1 MNNLNPNSHLTAILR
16 TSLSYPARILMNQK
30 RIHGKVLDFGC
41 GIGKDVELLQQKGY
55 DIVGYDPFYFPDY
68 PKEKF
73 DTILCFYV
81 LNVLLPEE
89 QAQVLLEVSSL
100 LKPGGSAYFAVR
112 RDVSYQGYRMHK
124 LHKKET
130 YQCQVQLPYHSI
142 FLNDNCEIYEYQH
155 YNQLARNH
163 ESNCVFCNPNAE
175 HELIVESATVY
186 AIYDK
191 FPVNEG
197 HALIIPKRH
206 CADYFDL
213 SFKEQAACLFVLNKV
228 KELVAQRFKPDGF
241 NVGINIGEKA
251 GQTIHHVHIHLIPRY
266 DGDVEEPRGGVRGVN
281 VVFSLFS

>member
-41 GIGKDVELLQQKGY
+41 GVGKDVELLQQKGY
-55 DIVGYDPFYFPDY
+55 DIVGYDPFFFPDY

-89 QAQVLLEVSSL
+89 QAYVLLEVSSL

-142 FLNDNCEIYEYQH
+142 FLNDNCEIYEYQQ

-175 HELIVESATVY
+175 HELIAESATVY

-266 DGDVEEPRGGVRGVN
+266 DGDVEEPRGGVRGV
-281 VVFSLFS
+281 VPDKQQY